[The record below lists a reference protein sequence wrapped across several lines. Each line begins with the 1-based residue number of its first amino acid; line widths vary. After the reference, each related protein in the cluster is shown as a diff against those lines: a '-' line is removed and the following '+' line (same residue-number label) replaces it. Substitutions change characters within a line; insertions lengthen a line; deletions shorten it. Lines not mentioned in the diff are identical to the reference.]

1 MNRILRNL
9 FEKVDWPNPHKS
21 HLVQSGGVCAEDPC
35 FVSIET
41 SFSMKDRK
49 HETRLN
55 GTHRKVWH
63 LQSTKSNL
71 PTSNILWPFWNGT
84 DTHFQPSFFSRSQ
97 RAISGAPASKSSSC
111 LEAISPSWGL
121 ALNPCR
127 RDPVDSRE
135 NSRMKPLKN
144 PDFHGK
150 NMGKTHGEIRFKDDF
165 PTHIAGDASSSFIQ
179 TFMISKERETFN

>member
-21 HLVQSGGVCAEDPC
+21 HLVQSGGVCAEDLC
-35 FVSIET
+35 FCPLRSL
-41 SFSMKDRK
+41 FSVKDRK

-55 GTHRKVWH
+55 ATHRKVWH

-84 DTHFQPSFFSRSQ
+84 DTHFQTSFFSRSQ